1 MGSGAKPQG
10 LTCGFGDLPN
20 PQAKKSTPQELLERT
35 VLSLSCETTSHHLRG
50 AAIIM
55 PYRLPKIEV
64 KTTDKMQDITPFAGL
79 LPVVELWNK
88 LHLPEIIDASIGIR
102 KCKGYRDSE
111 QILSMVLLNLSG
123 GSAVEHL
130 KFLKEQLGT
139 KSCPLP
145 FPSPTATRDYA
156 CGFHNESEDEHRGP
170 GRSFVPASN
179 AALKGFEELHRHLL
193 HCAFEASPQE
203 ELTLDQDATFIETE
217 TSGAL
222 YNYKGKRSYEALN
235 VYCPEYDLSVATEF
249 RDGNVN
255 PGYGQLEQ
263 LQEVLSHLPAGVRK
277 VKYRSDS
284 AGYQTHLLRYL
295 AEGRDARFG
304 VIEFALSCPVCA
316 EFRKAVEAVCETD
329 WHPLGNGREWA
340 EVVYAPNALSFSRK
354 GPTYR
359 FLAVRESF
367 DLEKSVKKRRLSL
380 ELEDSRQLRIPELIE
395 DLEGEN
401 ERVKKLHLTELGGRL
416 YKVFGIVTNIEDLD
430 GGAIIRW
437 HRERC
442 GKSEEVH
449 RILKYDLA
457 GGHVISHRFGANAF
471 WWNVAVLSLSLHS
484 LLKRLLLPSEVRACR
499 PSTLR
504 FLFYTS
510 VGRIVRHA
518 RRIVLRVKEGL
529 TGSWLLGAY
538 RRLEKLSFSLE

>member
-1 MGSGAKPQG
+1 M
-10 LTCGFGDLPN
+10 
-20 PQAKKSTPQELLERT
+20 
-35 VLSLSCETTSHHLRG
+35 
-50 AAIIM
+50 
-55 PYRLPKIEV
+55 
-64 KTTDKMQDITPFAGL
+64 
-79 LPVVELWNK
+79 
-88 LHLPEIIDASIGIR
+88 
-102 KCKGYRDSE
+102 
-111 QILSMVLLNLSG
+111 
-123 GSAVEHL
+123 
-130 KFLKEQLGT
+130 
-139 KSCPLP
+139 
-145 FPSPTATRDYA
+145 
-156 CGFHNESEDEHRGP
+156 
-170 GRSFVPASN
+170 
-179 AALKGFEELHRHLL
+179 
-193 HCAFEASPQE
+193 
-203 ELTLDQDATFIETE
+203 
-217 TSGAL
+217 
-222 YNYKGKRSYEALN
+222 
-235 VYCPEYDLSVATEF
+235 
-249 RDGNVN
+249 
-255 PGYGQLEQ
+255 
-263 LQEVLSHLPAGVRK
+263 
-277 VKYRSDS
+277 
-284 AGYQTHLLRYL
+284 
-295 AEGRDARFG
+295 
-304 VIEFALSCPVCA
+304 IEFALSCPVCV
-316 EFRKAVEAVCETD
+316 EFCKAVEAVCKTD

-340 EVVYAPNALSFSRK
+340 KVVYAPNALSFSRK

-401 ERVKKLHLTELGGRL
+401 ERVKKLHLTELGGRV

-442 GKSEEVH
+442 GKSEEVY

-471 WWNVAVLSLSLHS
+471 WWNMTVLSLSLHS

-529 TGSWLLGAY
+529 TRSWLLGAY
-538 RRLEKLSFSLE
+538 RRLKKLSFSLE